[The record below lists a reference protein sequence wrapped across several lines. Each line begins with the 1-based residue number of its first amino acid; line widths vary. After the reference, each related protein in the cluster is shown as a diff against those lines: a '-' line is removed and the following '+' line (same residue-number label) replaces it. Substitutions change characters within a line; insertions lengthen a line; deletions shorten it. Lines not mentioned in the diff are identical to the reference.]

1 MGFTHALHG
10 ATARVC
16 DPHCG
21 SLSQPAWSQPEDFL
35 RGLYLV
41 GSVALD
47 DYKQGSS
54 DIDFVALV
62 SGAMNAARLDQ
73 LERAHVELGLLG
85 GPLFDGFYVNRR
97 VLRHA
102 PAVGVKAP
110 YGLGGVFH
118 SDAAPSEINPV
129 TWHCLAQHG
138 IVICGPQPADLD
150 IALDLTLLRRFLTSN
165 LRGYWSKWAA
175 DCGSALVHKAPKEEA
190 VAAALAWG
198 VLGTSRIACTLATAR
213 IVSKTEAG
221 RWALATYPSE
231 WHGAIQDA
239 LAVRRGEIH
248 GLPATRFRPALDFVR
263 FVITHSQS
271 VT

>member
-1 MGFTHALHG
+1 MLS
-10 ATARVC
+10 TARLPVSVTRVVEAYLNLL
-16 DPHCG
+16 G
-21 SLSQPAWSQPEDFL
+21 RSREDFL

-62 SGAMNAARLDQ
+62 SGSMNVARLAQ
-73 LERAHVELGLLG
+73 LERAHVELRLLG

-97 VLRHA
+97 VLHQA
-102 PAVGVKAP
+102 PAAGVKVP
-110 YGLGGVFH
+110 YSLGGIFH
-118 SDAAPSEINPV
+118 SDAAPSEMNPV

-138 IVICGPQPADLD
+138 IAICGPYPAELG
-150 IALDLTLLRRFLTSN
+150 IAVDLTMLRRFLTTN
-165 LRGYWSKWAA
+165 LQGYWSKWAA
-175 DCGSALVHKAPKEEA
+175 DCESALARTVLKEDA
-190 VAAALAWG
+190 VAAELAWG

-221 RWALATYPSE
+221 RWALATYSSE
-231 WHGAIQDA
+231 WHRAIQDA

-248 GLPATRFRPALDFVR
+248 SLPAMRFGPALDFVR
-263 FVITHSQS
+263 FFITHSQPA
-271 VT
+271 T